1 MKIEHIGGC
10 DPHVLCADLANL
22 SVASRFRFVP
32 KMAKRYA
39 SYNPIIEIKGVR
51 LKTRKEYCGSH
62 PGACELAFREHRN
75 TAYLEGAD
83 WVEFNDMLNN
93 HMDKHNISCVIWS
106 APTERQRSQATERM
120 RIRIGMHRRI
130 RYDMRPNESPF
141 RGNSTWE
148 LNGNVADFC
157 VPRFLESG
165 LPDVPFTYSEFPSGT
180 PGIHKP
186 LNYACIG

>member
-10 DPHVLCADLANL
+10 DPHTLCADLANL

-62 PGACELAFREHRN
+62 PGACELAFSVHRVLSC
-75 TAYLEGAD
+75 LEGAD

-93 HMDKHNISCVIWS
+93 HMDEHNISCVIWS
-106 APTERQRSQATERM
+106 APKERQLSQTKERM
-120 RIRIGMHRRI
+120 RIRIGMHRRAS
-130 RYDMRPNESPF
+130 YDMRPNE
-141 RGNSTWE
+141 RGLGNATWE
-148 LNGNVADFC
+148 LNGQVNDFMLGS
-157 VPRFLESG
+157 VVNR
-165 LPDVPFTYSEFPSGT
+165 PDRRLGSDAWSYFPEGT
-180 PGIHKP
+180 PGIHAP
-186 LNYACIG
+186 LKYACVG